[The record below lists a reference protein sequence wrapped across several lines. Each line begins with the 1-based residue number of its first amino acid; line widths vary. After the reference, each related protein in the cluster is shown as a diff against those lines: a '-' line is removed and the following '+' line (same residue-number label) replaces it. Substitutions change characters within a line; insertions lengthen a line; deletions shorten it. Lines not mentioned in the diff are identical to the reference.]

1 MAFRTDASAPY
12 TQLARLRFP
21 NGEELP
27 IIVGGSGILSQPEDT
42 FLPISI
48 IKGIPMRADDAN
60 NTIIELVLDVAEST
74 VSIETAATGRFKRS

>member
-1 MAFRTDASAPY
+1 MPTPDASAPY
-12 TQLARLRFP
+12 NQIARLRFP

-27 IIVGGSGILSQPEDT
+27 IIVSTFQNEDT

-60 NTIIELVLDVAEST
+60 NTTIELVLNVAEST

>member
-1 MAFRTDASAPY
+1 MSTDASVPY
-12 TQLARLRFP
+12 NQIARLRFP

-27 IIVGGSGILSQPEDT
+27 IIVSSAQNEGT

-60 NTIIELVLDVAEST
+60 NTKIELVLDVATST